1 MKEQIKEKLD
11 KRIEYI
17 LTKDVNEITPE
28 EFMALTSKLSQIEFE
43 ESKEERN
50 KEYVEMMTKLFT
62 IYLRSLRR
70 NKQRKAL

>member
-17 LTKDVNEITPE
+17 LTKDVKEITPE
-28 EFMALTSKLSQIEFE
+28 EFMTLDSKLSKIEFE

-50 KEYVEMMTKLFT
+50 KEYVEMFSKLFT
-62 IYLRSLRR
+62 
-70 NKQRKAL
+70 K

>member
-17 LTKDVNEITPE
+17 LTKDVKEITPE

-50 KEYVEMMTKLFT
+50 KEYVEIMTKLFT
-62 IYLRSLRR
+62 
-70 NKQRKAL
+70 K

>member
-17 LTKDVNEITPE
+17 LTKNVNEITPE

-43 ESKEERN
+43 ESKEDRN
-50 KEYVEMMTKLFT
+50 KELVEMMTKLFT
-62 IYLRSLRR
+62 
-70 NKQRKAL
+70 K

>member
-43 ESKEERN
+43 ESKEDRN
-50 KEYVEMMTKLFT
+50 KELVEMMTKLFT
-62 IYLRSLRR
+62 
-70 NKQRKAL
+70 K